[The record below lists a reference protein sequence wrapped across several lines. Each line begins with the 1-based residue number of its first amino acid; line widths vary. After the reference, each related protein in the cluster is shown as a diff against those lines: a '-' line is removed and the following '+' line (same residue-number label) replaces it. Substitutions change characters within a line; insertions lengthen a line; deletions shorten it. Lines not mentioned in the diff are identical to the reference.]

1 MDLFSGIL
9 DDVQIQ
15 KNSDEGRHYKD
26 PDDETITLATA
37 GAMWCVYPTIELK
50 GYAEYILEAKFDYE
64 RNNGNYTEYRH
75 KSRVGLW
82 VPIRDHETRDRIG
95 SYHYAVNDIPAIQVD
110 VKNWEFGKIGK
121 LKLINTGRKESAVL
135 LPISVCA
142 VPFFNR
148 DDDFCELKITLWGKN
163 EHTGNHDI
171 LRENTINFRIDEN
184 RPIESDENINLLNK
198 GSGWGVFANTGT
210 GNCIHPKQIITL
222 RSLEHALGQFKEKKD
237 LKIAYIGPDTTENL
251 RAVIRH
257 LKLHSNGKVA
267 RLTVYYTPE
276 WDDHWV
282 QEFTNMHPIDNINI
296 GEIEYNFKSL
306 SEKDDGLDVEPHDIT
321 ICTYVSPW
329 IQAKDYSTHKARI
342 DRLLHGE
349 DSILLSIDPED
360 SGSIVR
366 NAISGRINL
375 DLLYKQILKLKS
387 SKIHTA
393 KGKNQKGLLWRKR
406 D

>member
-1 MDLFSGIL
+1 MDIFSSRLG
-9 DDVQIQ
+9 DVKIQ

-37 GAMWCVYPTIELK
+37 GAMWCVFPTIELK
-50 GYAEYILEAKFDYE
+50 GYSEYILEAKFDYD
-64 RNNGNYTEYRH
+64 RNHVNYTEYRH

-82 VPIRDHETRDRIG
+82 VPINDYETKDRIG
-95 SYHYAVNDIPAIQVD
+95 TYHYSVNDMPSIQVD
-110 VKNWEFGKIGK
+110 VKDWEFGKTAK
-121 LKLINTGRKESAVL
+121 LNLINTGGEKSTVL
-135 LPISVCA
+135 IPISVCA

-148 DDDFCELKITLWGKN
+148 DKDSCRLNITLWGKN
-163 EHTGNHDI
+163 EHAGNHDK
-171 LRENTINFRIDEN
+171 LQENTINFRIDETQ
-184 RPIESDENINLLNK
+184 PMKSDENINLLNK
-198 GSGWGVFANTGT
+198 WSGWGVFADRGT

-257 LKLHSNGKVA
+257 LRLHSHGKVA
-267 RLTVYYTPE
+267 QLTVYYTPE

-282 QEFTNMHPIDNINI
+282 QEFTNLHPINDMNI
-296 GEIEYNFKSL
+296 GRIVYKFESL
-306 SEKDDGLDVEPHDIT
+306 SEEDDGLDVDPHDIT

-342 DRLLHGE
+342 DRLLDGE

-393 KGKNQKGLLWRKR
+393 KGKNQKGLLWRKG

>member
-1 MDLFSGIL
+1 MDIFSSRLG
-9 DDVQIQ
+9 DVKIQ

-37 GAMWCVYPTIELK
+37 GAMWCVFPTIELK
-50 GYAEYILEAKFDYE
+50 GYSEYILEAKFDYD
-64 RNNGNYTEYRH
+64 RNHVNYTEYRH

-82 VPIRDHETRDRIG
+82 VPINDYETKDRIG
-95 SYHYAVNDIPAIQVD
+95 TYHYSVNDMPSVQVD
-110 VKNWEFGKIGK
+110 VKDWEFGKTAK
-121 LKLINTGRKESAVL
+121 LNLINTGGEKSTVL
-135 LPISVCA
+135 IPISVCA

-148 DDDFCELKITLWGKN
+148 DKDSCRLNITLWGKN
-163 EHTGNHDI
+163 EHAGNHDK
-171 LRENTINFRIDEN
+171 LQENTINFRIDETQ
-184 RPIESDENINLLNK
+184 PMKSDENINLLNK
-198 GSGWGVFANTGT
+198 WSGWGVFADRGT

-257 LKLHSNGKVA
+257 LRLHSHGKVA
-267 RLTVYYTPE
+267 QLTVYYTPE

-282 QEFTNMHPIDNINI
+282 QEFTNLHPINDMNI
-296 GEIEYNFKSL
+296 GRIEYKFESL
-306 SEKDDGLDVEPHDIT
+306 SEEDDGLDVDPHDIT

-342 DRLLHGE
+342 DRLLDGE

-393 KGKNQKGLLWRKR
+393 KGKNQKGLLWRKG

>member
-1 MDLFSGIL
+1 MDIFSSRLG
-9 DDVQIQ
+9 DVKIQ

-37 GAMWCVYPTIELK
+37 GAMWCVFPTIELK
-50 GYAEYILEAKFDYE
+50 GYSEYILEAKFDYD
-64 RNNGNYTEYRH
+64 RNHVNYTEYRH

-82 VPIRDHETRDRIG
+82 VPINDYETKDRIG
-95 SYHYAVNDIPAIQVD
+95 TYHYSVNDMPSIQVD
-110 VKNWEFGKIGK
+110 VKDWEFGKTAK
-121 LKLINTGRKESAVL
+121 LNLINTGGEKSTVL
-135 LPISVCA
+135 IPISVCA

-148 DDDFCELKITLWGKN
+148 DKDSCRLNITLWGKN
-163 EHTGNHDI
+163 EHAGNHDK
-171 LRENTINFRIDEN
+171 LQENTINFRIDETQ
-184 RPIESDENINLLNK
+184 PMKSDENINLLNK
-198 GSGWGVFANTGT
+198 WSGWGVFADRGT

-257 LKLHSNGKVA
+257 LRLYSHGKVA
-267 RLTVYYTPE
+267 QLTVYYTPE

-282 QEFTNMHPIDNINI
+282 QEFTNLHPINDMNI
-296 GEIEYNFKSL
+296 GRIEYKFESL
-306 SEKDDGLDVEPHDIT
+306 SEEDDGLDVDPHDIT

-342 DRLLHGE
+342 DRLLDGE

-393 KGKNQKGLLWRKR
+393 KGKNQKGLLWRKG